1 MPNTDEYIGVVISDV
16 ARLLRTEFD
25 RRVRR
30 LGITRAQWLV
40 LTRLHRHPGASLSE
54 LAEMMEV
61 EKATAGRMI
70 DRLVANGWVARRTQR
85 DDRRVK
91 RVYLTPEAERV
102 HKRIW
107 RVAEATVE
115 DALTGLSA
123 QESRQ
128 LMTLLQRVK
137 KTLVSAVDA
146 APPGRAVVAG
156 RQTCF
161 AWRARSQREGRAMSK
176 RLRPWALIGVPVL
189 VLLGALIV
197 WLQGGRYASTENAFV
212 KADITQV
219 AGEVPGRIIDVRI
232 RDHAVVAAGDV
243 LLRLDPATYQLALA
257 KAEAETDSA
266 RAAVEQLKV
275 SLREI
280 RAEATEAE
288 NKLSYLQTQAKRHRD
303 LSGRGVTSAARVE
316 QANSEEQEGQDRLA
330 VLHQRIA
337 RVEAA
342 LGGNPDRPT
351 DQYAAVREKQAMRDR
366 AALDLAYTEIKA
378 PRAGVVVNFKL
389 QLGEQVKAQTP
400 LFALVTDRR
409 PWLEANFKETDL
421 THVTVGQKAKVILD
435 MHPDITWDAE
445 VESISP
451 ATGAEFAILP
461 AQNASGNWVKVV
473 QRLPVRLRLMER
485 PGEPPLRAG
494 MTAYVSIDT
503 GRTRNLSSIFG
514 SGAAVAARPDPQETT
529 KAE

>member
-1 MPNTDEYIGVVISDV
+1 MS
-16 ARLLRTEFD
+16 RRLRT
-25 RRVRR
+25 
-30 LGITRAQWLV
+30 
-40 LTRLHRHPGASLSE
+40 
-54 LAEMMEV
+54 
-61 EKATAGRMI
+61 
-70 DRLVANGWVARRTQR
+70 
-85 DDRRVK
+85 
-91 RVYLTPEAERV
+91 
-102 HKRIW
+102 
-107 RVAEATVE
+107 
-115 DALTGLSA
+115 
-123 QESRQ
+123 
-128 LMTLLQRVK
+128 
-137 KTLVSAVDA
+137 
-146 APPGRAVVAG
+146 
-156 RQTCF
+156 
-161 AWRARSQREGRAMSK
+161 
-176 RLRPWALIGVPVL
+176 WALIGVPVL
-189 VLLGALIV
+189 VLLGALMV

-219 AGEVPGRIIDVRI
+219 AGEVPGRIIDLRI

-288 NKLSYLQTQAKRHRD
+288 NKLAYLQSQAKRHRD
-303 LSGRGVTSAARVE
+303 LSGRGVTSATRVE

-351 DQYAAVREKQAMRDR
+351 DQYAAVREKQALRDR
-366 AALDLAYTEIKA
+366 AVLDLAYTEIKA
-378 PRAGVVVNFKL
+378 PRAGVVVNFRL

-400 LFALVTDRR
+400 LFAVVTDRR

-421 THVTVGQKAKVILD
+421 TYVTVGQKAKVILD
-435 MHPDITWDAE
+435 MHPDITWDAQ

-473 QRLPVRLRLMER
+473 QRLPVRLRLMQR

-503 GRTRNLSSIFG
+503 KRSRSLAKIFG
-514 SGAAVAARPDPQETT
+514 SGDAAAAKP
-529 KAE
+529 

>member
-1 MPNTDEYIGVVISDV
+1 MS
-16 ARLLRTEFD
+16 RRLRT
-25 RRVRR
+25 
-30 LGITRAQWLV
+30 
-40 LTRLHRHPGASLSE
+40 
-54 LAEMMEV
+54 
-61 EKATAGRMI
+61 
-70 DRLVANGWVARRTQR
+70 
-85 DDRRVK
+85 
-91 RVYLTPEAERV
+91 
-102 HKRIW
+102 
-107 RVAEATVE
+107 
-115 DALTGLSA
+115 
-123 QESRQ
+123 
-128 LMTLLQRVK
+128 
-137 KTLVSAVDA
+137 
-146 APPGRAVVAG
+146 
-156 RQTCF
+156 
-161 AWRARSQREGRAMSK
+161 
-176 RLRPWALIGVPVL
+176 WALIGVPTV
-189 VLLGALIV
+189 VLLGALMV

-212 KADITQV
+212 KADITQI
-219 AGEVPGRIIDVRI
+219 ASEVPGRIIDVRI
-232 RDHAVVAAGDV
+232 RDHAAVKAGDV
-243 LLRLDPATYQLALA
+243 LFRLDPAPYQLALA

-266 RAAVEQLKV
+266 RSAVEQLKV

-303 LSGRGVTSAARVE
+303 LSGRGVTSATRVE

-342 LGGNPDRPT
+342 LGGNPDKPT

-366 AALDLAYTEIKA
+366 AVLDLAYTEIKA

-400 LFALVTDRR
+400 LFAVVTERR

-421 THVTVGQKAKVILD
+421 THVSVGQKAKVILD
-435 MHPDITWDAE
+435 MHPDLTWEAE

-473 QRLPVRLRLMER
+473 QRLPVRLRLLER

-503 GRTRNLSSIFG
+503 GRTRDLTSLFG
-514 SGAAVAARPDPQETT
+514 SGAAVAARPDQQETT
-529 KAE
+529 KTQ